1 MSNEL
6 KLFTN
11 GEVTTKDGRE
21 FTRLV
26 GGLGKN
32 KPVITDKQIAEL
44 LGYKKGAREVRE
56 RVSKNIKHF
65 ENGVHM
71 EDLKRVLQT
80 DTLIETLISLDYA
93 KQSITQAKNIYIFSQ
108 AGFLLFLKFAEG
120 DKAVEIYKNFIE
132 DYFKTKAENKNM
144 KLSIEEEIQQ
154 LKEDKKSLLGEMF
167 MESDETRKI
176 SLFNKNEKLN
186 NRITELEKSMSEK
199 ETLKKLQPEL
209 SIVDKFTN
217 SDGYYDLKVFSKILD
232 IENMGRN
239 KLFKWMRDQKIFMK
253 NNEPYQKYM
262 DYFKVF
268 PVTSKSGMIFNKTMI
283 KPKGITYIFK
293 KLIQDNKIIPKSI
306 DEVIEE
312 LKTA

>member
-1 MSNEL
+1 MN
-6 KLFTN
+6 KLQIT
-11 GEVTTKDGRE
+11 
-21 FTRLV
+21 
-26 GGLGKN
+26 LGKEIQQGEKTFTQLIGGFGED
-32 KPVITDKQIAEL
+32 KPVITVRQITKLLDSKDKVVNQTIN
-44 LGYKKGAREVRE
+44 R
-56 RVSKNIKHF
+56 NIDSF
-65 ENGVHM
+65 EEGIHVL
-71 EDLKRVLQT
+71 DLKNSVTESDPLLEVLKTQGYT
-80 DTLIETLISLDYA
+80 R
-93 KQSITQAKNIYIFSQ
+93 QSMSNSKNIYIFSQ

-176 SLFNKNEKLN
+176 SLFNRNEKLN

-268 PVTSKSGMIFNKTMI
+268 PVTNKTGMIFNKTMI

>member
-1 MSNEL
+1 
-6 KLFTN
+6 
-11 GEVTTKDGRE
+11 
-21 FTRLV
+21 
-26 GGLGKN
+26 
-32 KPVITDKQIAEL
+32 
-44 LGYKKGAREVRE
+44 
-56 RVSKNIKHF
+56 
-65 ENGVHM
+65 
-71 EDLKRVLQT
+71 
-80 DTLIETLISLDYA
+80 
-93 KQSITQAKNIYIFSQ
+93 
-108 AGFLLFLKFAEG
+108 
-120 DKAVEIYKNFIE
+120 
-132 DYFKTKAENKNM
+132 
-144 KLSIEEEIQQ
+144 
-154 LKEDKKSLLGEMF
+154 

-176 SLFNKNEKLN
+176 SLFNRNEKLN

-268 PVTSKSGMIFNKTMI
+268 PVTNKTGMIFNKTMI